1 MGAGVVREAGE
12 DGYILSNQDKT
23 VSLNM
28 DNAVFLKARFIEKNL
43 DIAFYFL
50 NALL

>member
-1 MGAGVVREAGE
+1 MVKHSM
-12 DGYILSNQDKT
+12 IKTNQYFKYEQST
-23 VSLNM
+23 I
-28 DNAVFLKARFIEKNL
+28 FLKAWFIEKSL